1 MTGTVDARKR
11 PPVRHRPS
19 RRVRRTRALWIAALL
34 VLAALVA
41 VVVLTRQATD
51 APLDSDGPA
60 TLPTAPV
67 AAAPASL
74 EDVISAILGDAGDYR
89 VGIALSDVPGGAIRT
104 FGDEDRFFAAS
115 TAKIITAA
123 AFYQL
128 VEQGDASLDDP
139 LGDFDAAFQLEA
151 MVNNSSNDAWLL
163 LMDAVGYP
171 QLTAYAASLGI
182 DYDPEENLLTAA
194 DMALVLRDLSA
205 GDLLDEA
212 DTAELLGYMQDTNDE
227 ALIPAA
233 SRPDIMVQHK
243 YGQVEDD
250 LHDAALLTYQGTT
263 VALVI
268 YTEAVGDGDE
278 AEQTEL
284 IHEITRAVEDSL
296 FRLGG

>member
-1 MTGTVDARKR
+1 MTGTVDSRKQPSARR
-11 PPVRHRPS
+11 RPS
-19 RRVRRTRALWIAALL
+19 RRVRRTRTLCITAVLL
-34 VLAALVA
+34 LAALVA
-41 VVVLTRQATD
+41 VVVPRPVVH
-51 APLDSDGPA
+51 APLGSDGPA

-74 EDVISAILGDAGDYR
+74 QETITAILDDAGDYR
-89 VGIALSDVPGGAIRT
+89 VGVALSDVPGGEART

-123 AFYQL
+123 AFYPL
-128 VEQGDASLDDP
+128 VEQGEASLDDA
-139 LGDFDAAFQLEA
+139 LGDYDAAFQLEA

-205 GDLLDEA
+205 GELLDEA

-227 ALIPAA
+227 ALIPAG
-233 SRPDIMVQHK
+233 SRPDIVVQHK

-284 IHEITRAVEDSL
+284 IHEITQAVEDSL
-296 FRLGG
+296 FQLGG

>member
-1 MTGTVDARKR
+1 MTGTADSRRQPPARR
-11 PPVRHRPS
+11 RIS
-19 RRVRRTRALWIAALL
+19 RRVRRTRTLWITAVVL
-34 VLAALVA
+34 LAALVA
-41 VVVLTRQATD
+41 VVVPRPAVD
-51 APLDSDGPA
+51 APLDLDGPS
-60 TLPTAPV
+60 TVPTAPV
-67 AAAPASL
+67 AAAPAAL
-74 EDVISAILGDAGDYR
+74 EKAITAILDDAGDYR
-89 VGIALSDVPGGAIRT
+89 VGVALSDVPGGAVLT

-123 AFYQL
+123 AFYHA
-128 VEQGDASLDDP
+128 VEQGEASLDDA
-139 LGDFDAAFQLEA
+139 LGDYDAAFQLEA

-205 GDLLDEA
+205 GELLDEA

-227 ALIPAA
+227 ALIPAG

-268 YTEAVGDGDE
+268 YTEAAGDGDE

-284 IHEITRAVEDSL
+284 IHEITQAVEDSL
-296 FRLGG
+296 FQLGG